1 MSVGSVAGFI
11 KASSEDRF
19 QFIVC
24 TRYSE
29 VSSEIKSPEIP
40 GEPRLKSSSGEA
52 QEPMGS
58 SMCASLGAILQNL
71 FPKRGGD
78 ELHGE
83 VGGMPEENQ
92 QMKEIP
98 EIRCSCILALIC
110 ASRMEAQPHLP

>member
-1 MSVGSVAGFI
+1 MAGFI
-11 KASSEDRF
+11 KASSEDCF
-19 QFIVC
+19 QFIFC
-24 TRYSE
+24 TYCIE
-29 VSSEIKSPEIP
+29 VSSEIKSQEIP

-52 QEPMGS
+52 QEPIDS
-58 SMCASLGAILQNL
+58 LCASLGEILQNRL
-71 FPKRGGD
+71 PKRRRD
-78 ELHGE
+78 ELE